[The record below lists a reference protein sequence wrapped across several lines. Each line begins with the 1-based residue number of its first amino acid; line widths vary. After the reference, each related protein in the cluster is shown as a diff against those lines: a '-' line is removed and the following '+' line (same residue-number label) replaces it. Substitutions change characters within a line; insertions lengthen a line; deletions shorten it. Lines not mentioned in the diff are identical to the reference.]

1 MKHSINIPYTLNNQQ
16 ADYQVPIS
24 YEITNKDNL
33 QTLSCIVNMTSAFP
47 AWLQMRK
54 FEVISKLVEGRY
66 MTLYN
71 EHNDSKNID
80 CTLFIDKAYA
90 IIMRK
95 EKVKL
100 HSDALV

>member
-1 MKHSINIPYTLNNQQ
+1 MKQSINIPYTLNNQQ
-16 ADYQVPIS
+16 TNYQVPIV
-24 YEITNKDNL
+24 YEITNVDGL
-33 QTLSCIVNMTSAFP
+33 QTLSCTIDMTSSFP

-54 FEVISKLVEGRY
+54 FEVMSKLVEGKY

-90 IIMRK
+90 TIMRR

-100 HSDALV
+100 HADALV